1 MLLFLHIL
9 ISGIQV
15 TKEYQSFVS
24 ATQVRRKDGS
34 AISSI
39 IIRRVSTK
47 HTGTYSCRPAN
58 LEPAQIKLH
67 VIRGKFDYH
76 FLSLSFNQKLSNM
89 RIPMAFMYTQ
99 KISQFISSN
108 EFSFCMC
115 MFKPTNLIS
124 IMQNAQKCSCNF
136 FHRIQKHKSFFNVNY
151 VIISIKRI

>member
-1 MLLFLHIL
+1 MVNIFKNHFAMPLFIHIL

-89 RIPMAFMYTQ
+89 RIFRWHLCTRRKYHSLFHLMNFLFACACLNQ
-99 KISQFISSN
+99 
-108 EFSFCMC
+108 
-115 MFKPTNLIS
+115 LI
-124 IMQNAQKCSCNF
+124 
-136 FHRIQKHKSFFNVNY
+136 
-151 VIISIKRI
+151 

>member
-1 MLLFLHIL
+1 MIP
-9 ISGIQV
+9 SIQV
-15 TKEYQSFVS
+15 TNKYQSFVS

-76 FLSLSFNQKLSNM
+76 FLSLSFNQKL
-89 RIPMAFMYTQ
+89 I
-99 KISQFISSN
+99 K
-108 EFSFCMC
+108 
-115 MFKPTNLIS
+115 
-124 IMQNAQKCSCNF
+124 
-136 FHRIQKHKSFFNVNY
+136 
-151 VIISIKRI
+151 KRINHFLDQRNV

>member
-1 MLLFLHIL
+1 MLCCYLY

-15 TKEYQSFVS
+15 TNKYQSFVS

-76 FLSLSFNQKLSNM
+76 FLSLSFNQKLSNE
-89 RIPMAFMYTQ
+89 R
-99 KISQFISSN
+99 
-108 EFSFCMC
+108 
-115 MFKPTNLIS
+115 TNRFLYQHHRYLLLKLLELCKLNQLI
-124 IMQNAQKCSCNF
+124 QYQSCRT
-136 FHRIQKHKSFFNVNY
+136 HRNVLAIL
-151 VIISIKRI
+151 VHGK